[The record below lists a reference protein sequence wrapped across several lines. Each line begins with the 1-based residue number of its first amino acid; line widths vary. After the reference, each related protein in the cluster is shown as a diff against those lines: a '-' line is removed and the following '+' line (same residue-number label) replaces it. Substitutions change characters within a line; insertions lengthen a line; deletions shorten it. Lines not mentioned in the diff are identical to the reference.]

1 MIQPPTRMD
10 AAAWDQR
17 YTADTQ
23 VWSVEPNV
31 LAAESLS
38 GLKAGRA
45 LDVAAGEGRMALWL
59 ARAGWQVTALDFS
72 PVGLAKAQTRADLEG
87 VRVEVQVADA
97 TTADLGDACFE
108 LVIVLYLHL
117 PRADMEGVL
126 RRCQRA
132 VAPGGTLFVLG
143 HDRDNLQ
150 RGTGGP
156 QDPDLLYDTELLDPG
171 PGWEAVRLEHVD
183 RDTDSGTAIDTVLLA
198 RRHAGWDEKDV
209 PR

>member
-1 MIQPPTRMD
+1 MTQPPTRMD

-23 VWSVEPNV
+23 VWSVEPNL
-31 LAAESLS
+31 LAAAALT

-45 LDVAAGEGRMALWL
+45 LDLAAGEGRMALWL

-72 PVGLAKAQTRADLEG
+72 PVALAKAKARADREG
-87 VRVEVQVADA
+87 VTLTLQVADA
-97 TTADLGDACFE
+97 TTADLGDASFD

-117 PRADMEGVL
+117 PRTDMEGVL

-132 VAPGGTLFVLG
+132 VAPGGTLLVLG

-156 QDPDLLYDTELLDPG
+156 QDPDLLYDPDLLHPG
-171 PGWEAVRLEHVD
+171 PGWEVVQLEQVD
-183 RDTDSGTAIDTVLLA
+183 RHTDSGTAIDTLLLA
-198 RRHAGWDEKDV
+198 RRPAA
-209 PR
+209 R